1 MLRKEG
7 KEMNHIAFDT
17 DRKNYGITLAEI
29 AEEIGISTSTLD
41 RWLKD
46 PDREKEEKILDAV
59 ERLKALK
66 D

>member
-1 MLRKEG
+1 
-7 KEMNHIAFDT
+7 MNHIAFDT
-17 DRKNYGITLAEI
+17 DRKNHGITLAEI